1 MKVELEHRTG
11 ESSLKPV
18 GALDA
23 AGARVFRLHAE
34 DLEVRDG
41 LTVVVDLAD
50 VPFLDSSGLGVLI
63 ALAKRTRRANAQ
75 LRLENLGEQPRRL
88 IHLTQ
93 LDRFFD
99 VDPTVA

>member
-1 MKVELEHRTG
+1 MKVELEHRSG
-11 ESSLKPV
+11 EVSLKPV

-23 AGARVFRLHAE
+23 SGARVFRLHAE
-34 DLEVRDG
+34 DLEMHDG
-41 LTVVVDLAD
+41 LAVVIDLVD

-63 ALAKRTRRANAQ
+63 ALAKRTRRSGAN
-75 LRLENLGEQPRRL
+75 LRLDNLGEQPRRL

-93 LDRFFD
+93 LDRFFG